1 MLLAENK
8 GADAFCV
15 GDADGD
21 GDIERVASVDG
32 EPVAERDGAGSLG
45 LWDSDGLEAALVV
58 KVGLVEM
65 VVEPDGDCVEVS
77 VGVSVGEA
85 ESEGLAVQLRVSD
98 EVGVLL

>member
-8 GADAFCV
+8 GADAVCV
-15 GDADGD
+15 GEADGD
-21 GDIERVASVDG
+21 GDIERVARVDG

-45 LWDSDGLEAALVV
+45 LWDSDGLEAALAV

-65 VVEPDGDCVEVS
+65 VAEPDGVS

-98 EVGVLL
+98 EVGV